1 MNKLLKTTLI
11 FFGITLVL
19 FASFEIYMYV
29 DRYPTNKIRT
39 MQDEIQTSEKVNL
52 EGLNEL
58 KASGSNAPLYS
69 QLQQRL
75 SFFKEKRLVC
85 DVKESTS
92 TYLNGIP
99 YRYFGYH
106 YEQPELRHYLRRLLY
121 SGTLKAHPEW
131 LRSEE
136 AEAKANGFD
145 YISAPIGSRY
155 VSSAEGVDKFVATI
169 DSLPPGTW
177 IHFHCERGNGRTSLA
192 LAIFDIM
199 KNAPQVALEDIIKRQ
214 HLLGSE
220 DLFDVVPWA
229 RGSYSLEM
237 LTNRKKF
244 IEDFYAF
251 ICQRKAGGQQ
261 TWSVW
266 KSES

>member
-1 MNKLLKTTLI
+1 MNKFLKTTLI
-11 FFGITLVL
+11 FLGIILVL
-19 FASFEIYMYV
+19 FASFGVYIYV
-29 DRYPTNKIRT
+29 DRYPMNKMRT
-39 MQDEIQTSEKVNL
+39 MQDQVQTSENINL
-52 EGLNEL
+52 DGLNVL
-58 KASGSNAPLYS
+58 KASGSNTPLFS

-75 SFFKEKRLVC
+75 NFFKEKKVIC
-85 DVKESTS
+85 DVKESNS

-106 YEQPELRHYLRRLLY
+106 YKQPELRHYLRRLLY

-131 LRSEE
+131 LQSEE
-136 AEAKANGFD
+136 AEAKAYGFD

-155 VSSAEGVDKFVATI
+155 VSSAEAVDKFVAVI

-192 LAIFDIM
+192 LTMFDIM

-251 ICQRKAGGQQ
+251 ICQRKIGGQQ
-261 TWSVW
+261 TWSAW

>member
-19 FASFEIYMYV
+19 FASFGIYIYV
-29 DRYPTNKIRT
+29 DRYPINKMRT
-39 MQDEIQTSEKVNL
+39 TQDEVPTSEKVNL
-52 EGLNEL
+52 EGLRAL

-75 SFFKEKRLVC
+75 SFFKEKRLIC

-92 TYLNGIP
+92 TYLNGLP

-106 YEQPELRHYLRRLLY
+106 YEQPELRHYLRRFLY

-136 AEAKANGFD
+136 AEAKAYGFD
-145 YISAPIGSRY
+145 YISVPIGSRY
-155 VSSAEGVDKFVATI
+155 VSSAKNVDRFVTII
-169 DSLPPGTW
+169 DSLPPETW
-177 IHFHCERGNGRTSLA
+177 VHFHCERGNGRTSLA
-192 LAIFDIM
+192 LVMFDIM
-199 KNAPQVALEDIIKRQ
+199 KNAPQVALKDIIKRQ

-220 DLFDVVPWA
+220 DLFDVVPWT

-244 IEDFYAF
+244 IEDFYVF
-251 ICQRKAGGQQ
+251 ICQRKAGGSQ
-261 TWSVW
+261 TWSAW

>member
-11 FFGITLVL
+11 SLGITLVL
-19 FASFEIYMYV
+19 FASFGIYMYV
-29 DRYPTNKIRT
+29 DRYPTNKMRT
-39 MQDEIQTSEKVNL
+39 MQDEVQTSEKVNL
-52 EGLNEL
+52 EGLKALN
-58 KASGSNAPLYS
+58 ASGSNAPLFS

-75 SFFKEKRLVC
+75 NSVKEKKLIF
-85 DVKESTS
+85 DVKGSTS

-99 YRYFGYH
+99 HRYFGYH

-131 LRSEE
+131 LRNEE
-136 AEAKANGFD
+136 AEAKIYGFA

-155 VSSAEGVDKFVATI
+155 ISSAEDVDRFVTI
-169 DSLPPGTW
+169 LESLPPGTW
-177 IHFHCERGNGRTSLA
+177 VHFHCERGNGRTSLA
-192 LAIFDIM
+192 LAMFDIM

-261 TWSVW
+261 TWSAW

>member
-1 MNKLLKTTLI
+1 MNKSLKATLI

-19 FASFEIYMYV
+19 FAGFIIYIYV
-29 DRYPTNKIRT
+29 DKYPTNKVRT
-39 MQDEIQTSEKVNL
+39 MQDEIQTSKKVNL
-52 EGLNEL
+52 EGLNAL
-58 KASGSNAPLYS
+58 KASGSNVPIFT

-75 SFFKEKRLVC
+75 SSIQEKKIIC
-85 DVKESTS
+85 SVKESTS
-92 TYLNGIP
+92 AYLNGIP

-106 YEQPELRHYLRRLLY
+106 YDQPELRHYLRRLLY

-136 AEAKANGFD
+136 MEAKAYGFD
-145 YISAPIGSRY
+145 YISAPVGSRY
-155 VSSAEGVDKFVATI
+155 VSSAENVDKFVVTM
-169 DSLPPGTW
+169 DSLPPETW

-192 LAIFDIM
+192 LVMFDIM
-199 KNAPQVALEDIIKRQ
+199 KNAPQVPLEDIIRRQ

-237 LTNRKKF
+237 LTKRKKF

-251 ICQRKAGGQQ
+251 ICQRKAGGQK
-261 TWSVW
+261 TWAAW
-266 KSES
+266 KSEG

>member
-1 MNKLLKTTLI
+1 MNKFLKTTLI
-11 FFGITLVL
+11 FFGIILVL
-19 FASFEIYMYV
+19 FASFGVYIYV
-29 DRYPTNKIRT
+29 DRYPMNKMRT
-39 MQDEIQTSEKVNL
+39 MQDQVQTSEKINL
-52 EGLNEL
+52 DGLNVL
-58 KASGSNAPLYS
+58 KASGSNTPLFS

-75 SFFKEKRLVC
+75 NFFKEKKVIC
-85 DVKESTS
+85 DVKESNS

-106 YEQPELRHYLRRLLY
+106 YKQPELRHYLRRLLY

-131 LRSEE
+131 LQSEE
-136 AEAKANGFD
+136 AEAKAYGFD

-155 VSSAEGVDKFVATI
+155 VSSAEAVDKFVAVI

-192 LAIFDIM
+192 LTMFDIM

-251 ICQRKAGGQQ
+251 ICQRKIGGQQ
-261 TWSVW
+261 TWSAW